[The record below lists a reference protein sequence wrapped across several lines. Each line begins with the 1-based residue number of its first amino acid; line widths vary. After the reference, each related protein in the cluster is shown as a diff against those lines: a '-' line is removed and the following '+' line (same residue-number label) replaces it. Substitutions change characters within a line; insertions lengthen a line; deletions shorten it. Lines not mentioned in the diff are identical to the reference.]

1 MAKNYVQEG
10 DVIDYA
16 NASGSTITSGTPV
29 LIGAR
34 LGVALAD
41 IANGATGSV
50 QVEGVFTVTKL
61 GTDTVAPVRC
71 CTGTTPTSASPP
83 PPLATPWRALRW
95 LRPAPASPPSTS
107 RSTPDLR

>member
-61 GTDTVAPVRC
+61 GTDTVAAGALLYWDNTNKRL
-71 CTGTTPTSASPP
+71 TTTASGNT
-83 PPLATPWRALRW
+83 LAGFAVAAAGSGVITVNIKINA
-95 LRPAPASPPSTS
+95 
-107 RSTPDLR
+107 

>member
-10 DVIDYA
+10 DVIDYV
-16 NASGSTITSGTPV
+16 NASGSTITSGTAV

-41 IANGATGSV
+41 IANCATGSV

-61 GTDTVAPVRC
+61 GTDVVAAGALLYWDNTNKRL
-71 CTGTTPTSASPP
+71 TTTASGNT
-83 PPLATPWRALRW
+83 LSGFAVAAAGSGVTAVNIKIN
-95 LRPAPASPPSTS
+95 A
-107 RSTPDLR
+107 

>member
-10 DVIDYA
+10 DVIDYV
-16 NASGSTITSGTPV
+16 NASGSTITSGTAV

-50 QVEGVFTVTKL
+50 QVEGVFTVPKL
-61 GTDTVAPVRC
+61 GTDVVAAGALLYWDNTNKRLTTTASSNTLSGFAVAAAGSGVTTVNIKINA
-71 CTGTTPTSASPP
+71 
-83 PPLATPWRALRW
+83 
-95 LRPAPASPPSTS
+95 
-107 RSTPDLR
+107 

>member
-16 NASGSTITSGTPV
+16 NASGATITSGTPV

-41 IANGATGSV
+41 IANGSTGSV
-50 QVEGVFTVTKL
+50 QVEGVFTITKL
-61 GTDTVAPVRC
+61 GTDTVAAGALLYWDNTNKRL
-71 CTGTTPTSASPP
+71 TTTASGNT
-83 PPLATPWRALRW
+83 LAGFAVAAAGAGVTTVNVKINA
-95 LRPAPASPPSTS
+95 
-107 RSTPDLR
+107 

>member
-10 DVIDYA
+10 DVIDHV
-16 NASGSTITSGTPV
+16 NASGSTITSGTAV

-61 GTDTVAPVRC
+61 GTDVVAAGALLYWDNTNKRLTTTASGNTLSGFAVAAAGSGVTTVNIKINA
-71 CTGTTPTSASPP
+71 
-83 PPLATPWRALRW
+83 
-95 LRPAPASPPSTS
+95 
-107 RSTPDLR
+107 

>member
-50 QVEGVFTVTKL
+50 QVEGVFTIAKL
-61 GTDTVAPVRC
+61 GTDNVAAGALLYWDNTNKRLTTTASGNTLSGFAVAAAGSGVTTVNIKINA
-71 CTGTTPTSASPP
+71 
-83 PPLATPWRALRW
+83 
-95 LRPAPASPPSTS
+95 
-107 RSTPDLR
+107 

>member
-16 NASGSTITSGTPV
+16 NASGSTIISGTPV

-50 QVEGVFTVTKL
+50 QVEGVFTIAKL
-61 GTDTVAPVRC
+61 GTDNVAAGALLYWDNTNKRL
-71 CTGTTPTSASPP
+71 TATASGNT
-83 PPLATPWRALRW
+83 LAGFAV
-95 LRPAPASPPSTS
+95 AAAGSGVASVNIKINA
-107 RSTPDLR
+107 

>member
-10 DVIDYA
+10 DVIDYV
-16 NASGSTITSGTPV
+16 NASGSTITSGTAV

-50 QVEGVFTVTKL
+50 QVEGVFTVPKL
-61 GTDTVAPVRC
+61 GTDVVAAGALLYWDNTNKRL
-71 CTGTTPTSASPP
+71 TTTASGNT
-83 PPLATPWRALRW
+83 LSGFAVAAAGSGVTAVNIKIN
-95 LRPAPASPPSTS
+95 A
-107 RSTPDLR
+107 

>member
-10 DVIDYA
+10 DVIDHV
-16 NASGSTITSGTPV
+16 NASGSTITSGTAV

-50 QVEGVFTVTKL
+50 QVEGVFTVAKL
-61 GTDTVAPVRC
+61 GTDVVAAGALLYWDNTNKRLTTTASGNTLSGFAVAAAGSGVTTVNIKINA
-71 CTGTTPTSASPP
+71 
-83 PPLATPWRALRW
+83 
-95 LRPAPASPPSTS
+95 
-107 RSTPDLR
+107 

>member
-50 QVEGVFTVTKL
+50 QVEGVFTIAKL
-61 GTDTVAPVRC
+61 GTDNVAAGALLYCDNTNKRL
-71 CTGTTPTSASPP
+71 TATASGNT
-83 PPLATPWRALRW
+83 LAGFAV
-95 LRPAPASPPSTS
+95 AAAGSGVASVNIKINP
-107 RSTPDLR
+107 

>member
-1 MAKNYVQEG
+1 MANNYVQEG

-50 QVEGVFTVTKL
+50 QVEGVFTVPKL
-61 GTDTVAPVRC
+61 GTDVVAAGALLYWDNTNKRL
-71 CTGTTPTSASPP
+71 TTTASGNT
-83 PPLATPWRALRW
+83 LSGFAVAAAGSGVTAVNIKIN
-95 LRPAPASPPSTS
+95 A
-107 RSTPDLR
+107 

>member
-16 NASGSTITSGTPV
+16 NASGSTITSGTTV

-50 QVEGVFTVTKL
+50 QVEGVFTIAKL
-61 GTDTVAPVRC
+61 GTDNVAAGALLYWDNTNKRL
-71 CTGTTPTSASPP
+71 TATASGNT
-83 PPLATPWRALRW
+83 LAGFAV
-95 LRPAPASPPSTS
+95 AAAGSGVASVNIKINA
-107 RSTPDLR
+107 

>member
-10 DVIDYA
+10 DVFDYA
-16 NASGSTITSGTPV
+16 NASGSTIISGTPV

-50 QVEGVFTVTKL
+50 QVEGVFTIAKL
-61 GTDTVAPVRC
+61 GTDNVAAGALLYWDNTNKRL
-71 CTGTTPTSASPP
+71 TATASGNT
-83 PPLATPWRALRW
+83 LAGFAV
-95 LRPAPASPPSTS
+95 AAAGSGVASVNIKINA
-107 RSTPDLR
+107 

>member
-50 QVEGVFTVTKL
+50 QVEGVFTVTKI
-61 GTDTVAPVRC
+61 GTDTVAAGALLYWDNTNKRL
-71 CTGTTPTSASPP
+71 TTTASGNT
-83 PPLATPWRALRW
+83 LAGFAVAAAGSGVTTVNIKINA
-95 LRPAPASPPSTS
+95 
-107 RSTPDLR
+107 

>member
-10 DVIDYA
+10 DVIDYV
-16 NASGSTITSGTPV
+16 NASGSTITSGTAV

-50 QVEGVFTVTKL
+50 QVEGVFTVPKL
-61 GTDTVAPVRC
+61 GTDVVAAGALLYWDNTNKRL
-71 CTGTTPTSASPP
+71 TTTASGNT
-83 PPLATPWRALRW
+83 LSGFAVGAAGSGVTAVNIKIN
-95 LRPAPASPPSTS
+95 A
-107 RSTPDLR
+107 

>member
-16 NASGSTITSGTPV
+16 NASGSTITSGTTV

-61 GTDTVAPVRC
+61 GTDTVAAGALLYWDNTNKRL
-71 CTGTTPTSASPP
+71 TTTASGNT
-83 PPLATPWRALRW
+83 LAGFAVAEAGSGVTTVNIKINA
-95 LRPAPASPPSTS
+95 
-107 RSTPDLR
+107 